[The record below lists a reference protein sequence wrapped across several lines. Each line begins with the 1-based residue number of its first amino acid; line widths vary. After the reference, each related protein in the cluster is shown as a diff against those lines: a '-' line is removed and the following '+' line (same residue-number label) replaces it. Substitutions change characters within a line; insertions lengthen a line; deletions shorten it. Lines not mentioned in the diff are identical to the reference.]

1 MKVEK
6 ADSSEDFIKAK
17 FVQDNKI
24 TELKVEN
31 KDSFG
36 FVTFEGKDGK
46 PDTQKLQCEVVY
58 KGQTEKTPHK
68 WTMNNKSRNALVDAW
83 GDNTD
88 TWVNK
93 PIPITIAG
101 EGEMTHILVDKL
113 RIE

>member
-6 ADSSEDFIKAK
+6 VSDSQDFLKAK
-17 FVQDNKI
+17 FVQEHKI
-24 TELKVEN
+24 TELKIEN
-31 KDSFG
+31 GESFQ

-46 PDTQKLQCEVVY
+46 PDQQKLQCEIIY
-58 KGQTEKTPHK
+58 NGKGKEDPSK

-88 TWVNK
+88 KWVGK
-93 PIPITIAG
+93 IIPITIAG